1 MTLLCFVHIFGSRL
15 WFLSVFLSF
24 ELIFHS
30 LNFYICTVASIAGL
44 WDFLYLFYACLI
56 LLWSLTW
63 DLIAPRVDGLVS
75 FYTKFQL
82 FLNFTIKCRNWNNLN
97 PFNIRPQWQAIIK
110 NRWLPQK
117 KAGKKINQKILQISF
132 SFLLCF
138 CFNAE
143 KVNAIW
149 SNAEPKPSPDRED
162 FLPSNLF

>member
-1 MTLLCFVHIFGSRL
+1 MRIFVVIKYLSHFIVKFNVRFKSAASGWSR
-15 WFLSVFLSF
+15 
-24 ELIFHS
+24 
-30 LNFYICTVASIAGL
+30 
-44 WDFLYLFYACLI
+44 
-56 LLWSLTW
+56 
-63 DLIAPRVDGLVS
+63 
-75 FYTKFQL
+75 KFSYDI
-82 FLNFTIKCRNWNNLN
+82 LNFTIKCRNWNNPN

-149 SNAEPKPSPDRED
+149 SNAEPKPSPDREH
-162 FLPSNLF
+162 FLHLIFFNFFVLPSKSYEIVDDFWNESKQFIFIKEYLLYGLFGLMRSRI